1 MKLQD
6 TQITNYLTFC
16 KTQKCLDEKTIRA
29 YKIDLTQFSSSM
41 SAETSLYDI
50 TSRQLE
56 AYIAQNL
63 QKKNRIAQSIF
74 SLL

>member
-50 TSRQLE
+50 ISRQLE
-56 AYIAQNL
+56 A
-63 QKKNRIAQSIF
+63 
-74 SLL
+74 